1 ADGAQSSRVPVLL
14 PEDPYEA
21 IRQAYLVGMD
31 TESKPFEGEA
41 ETPELPHIVAPP
53 TCHVEV
59 SEGSGTFGVRS
70 TSSDSTA
77 PLSPDH
83 QFIHTTPALVPII
96 YMTACMAVHG
106 PPTMPPSLSAVRKR
120 YRGTSELILDTDSEE
135 DEEVD
140 KHLDSDS
147 KSAYAEDE
155 GPTVEDEDPTAG
167 DEGLAAGDEDPCMG
181 VESLGLDD
189 ESRGLDEEG
198 HSVESDGFGKG
209 SRSAPEPERSKRVS
223 AHKQPTLVTCTDPED
238 GIVYIDVPAYPPP
251 SPSAQTPPSPEWS
264 SGLFPISPAP
274 SIVPSPILSPMISLV
289 IQSYVA
295 SHVATSTTTIPVD
308 KDQFIKTALQQELH
322 ETRGR
327 ITVLEQERDR
337 RER

>member
-1 ADGAQSSRVPVLL
+1 
-14 PEDPYEA
+14 
-21 IRQAYLVGMD
+21 MD
-31 TESKPFEGEA
+31 TESKPFE
-41 ETPELPHIVAPP
+41 
-53 TCHVEV
+53 
-59 SEGSGTFGVRS
+59 EGSGTFGVRS

-83 QFIHTTPALVPII
+83 PFIHTKPTLVPII
-96 YMTACMAVHG
+96 YRTACMAVRG
-106 PPTMPPSLSAVRKR
+106 PPAMPPSLSAGRKR

-140 KHLDSDS
+140 EHLDSDS
-147 KSAYAEDE
+147 ESAYTEDK

-198 HSVESDGFGKG
+198 HSVESDGFGLGEEEVVPKG
-209 SRSAPEPERSKRVS
+209 QQRVVLVVETAMSEPLGLRSTPEPERSKRVS
-223 AHKQPTLVTCTDPED
+223 AHKQPTLATWTDPED

-251 SPSAQTPPSPEWS
+251 SPSAQTPPLPEWS

-274 SIVPSPILSPMISLV
+274 SIVPSPILSPMISLA

-295 SHVATSTTTIPVD
+295 SH
-308 KDQFIKTALQQELH
+308 TALQQELH

-337 RER
+337 REP